1 MKVLVACEESQEV
14 CKAFRA
20 LGHEAYSC
28 DLQECSGGHPEWHIQ
43 DDVLNLIYPDR
54 DWQSQ
59 YFTVF
64 FTREGRFHE
73 LDETW
78 DLIIA
83 HPPCTYLSNAGARWL
98 WAGHKLNLERY
109 AKGLEAK
116 EFFMKFWN
124 ADCPR
129 ICIENPIPSSAY
141 NLPECTQFVQPYEYG
156 HPYSKKTC
164 LWLKGL
170 PLLKPTEIIADHKP
184 FVSSGSYTKTHDPKY
199 KGASRKGGS
208 AKSRSKTFPGIARA
222 MAEQWSKYIIEGQN
236 APDRH

>member
-1 MKVLVACEESQEV
+1 MNVLIACEESQEV

-20 LGHEAYSC
+20 KGHNAFSC
-28 DLQECSGGHPEWHIQ
+28 DIQECSGGHPEWHING
-43 DDVLNLIYPDR
+43 DVLPILNGYKTPSDLFITQDGLAHCVPKK
-54 DWQSQ
+54 
-59 YFTVF
+59 
-64 FTREGRFHE
+64 
-73 LDETW
+73 W

-98 WAGHKLNLERY
+98 WAGQKLNEERY

-124 ADCPR
+124 ADCSR
-129 ICIENPIPSSAY
+129 ICIENPVPSSVY
-141 NLPECTQFVQPYEYG
+141 NLPACSQFVQPYEYG

-170 PLLKPTEIIADHKP
+170 PPLKPTVIVTDYKP
-184 FVSSGSYTKTHDPKY
+184 FVSSGNYGKTHDPKY

-208 AKSRSKTFPGIARA
+208 AKSRSKTFSGIANA
-222 MAEQWSKYIIEGQN
+222 MAEQWGG
-236 APDRH
+236 

>member
-1 MKVLVACEESQEV
+1 MNVLVACEESQEV

-20 LGHEAYSC
+20 KGHRAFSC
-28 DLQECSGGHPEWHIQ
+28 DIQECSGGHPEWHIKG
-43 DDVLNLIYPDR
+43 DALGIIYPDIISY
-54 DWQSQ
+54 DFG
-59 YFTVF
+59 YFCTQDGLKHKLPV
-64 FTREGRFHE
+64 R
-73 LDETW
+73 W

-98 WAGHKLNLERY
+98 WAGHKLNEERY
-109 AKGLEAK
+109 AKGLDAK

-124 ADCPR
+124 ANCPR

-170 PLLKPTEIIADHKP
+170 PPLKPTDIVTDHKP

-222 MAEQWSKYIIEGQN
+222 MAEQWG
-236 APDRH
+236 

>member
-1 MKVLVACEESQEV
+1 MALKVLVACEESQAV
-14 CKAFRA
+14 CKAFRE

-28 DLQECSGGHPEWHIQ
+28 DIQECSGEHPEWHIKGDALDIINGHNVFRAPFPLFRTQ
-43 DDVLNLIYPDR
+43 DGKYHDLPKR
-54 DWQSQ
+54 
-59 YFTVF
+59 
-64 FTREGRFHE
+64 
-73 LDETW
+73 W

-98 WAGHKLNLERY
+98 FAGKKLNEERY

-124 ADCPR
+124 ADCPH
-129 ICIENPIPSSAY
+129 ICIENPVPSSVY
-141 NLPECTQFVQPYEYG
+141 NLPKYTQFVQPYEYG

-170 PLLKPTEIIADHKP
+170 PSLKPTKIIAKHKP
-184 FVSSGSYTKTHDPKY
+184 FVSSGSYSKTHDPKY

-208 AKSRSKTFPGIARA
+208 AKSRSKTFPGIAKA
-222 MAEQWSKYIIEGQN
+222 MAEQWSKYIEEERK
-236 APDRH
+236 A

>member
-1 MKVLVACEESQEV
+1 MNVLVACEESQEV

-20 LGHEAYSC
+20 KGHRAFSC
-28 DLQECSGGHPEWHIQ
+28 DIQPCSGGHPEWHIHG
-43 DDVLNLIYPDR
+43 DVLDILNGDDAWNVPWNLFRTQDGKYHDLPKR
-54 DWQSQ
+54 
-59 YFTVF
+59 
-64 FTREGRFHE
+64 
-73 LDETW
+73 W

-83 HPPCTYLSNAGARWL
+83 HPPCTFLSNAGARWL
-98 WAGHKLNLERY
+98 WAGQKLNEERY

-129 ICIENPIPSSAY
+129 ICIENPVPSSAY

-170 PLLKPTEIIADHKP
+170 PLLRPTEIIADHRP
-184 FVSSGSYTKTHDPKY
+184 FVSSGSYSKTHDPKY
-199 KGASRKGGS
+199 NGASRKGGS
-208 AKSRSKTFPGIARA
+208 AKSRSKTFTGIARA
-222 MAEQWSKYIIEGQN
+222 MAEQWG
-236 APDRH
+236 

>member
-1 MKVLVACEESQEV
+1 MTLKVLVACEESQAV
-14 CKAFRA
+14 CKAFRE

-28 DLQECSGGHPEWHIQ
+28 DIQECSGGHPEWHIKGNALDFINGHDVCRAPFPLFRTQ
-43 DDVLNLIYPDR
+43 DGKYHDLPKR
-54 DWQSQ
+54 W
-59 YFTVF
+59 
-64 FTREGRFHE
+64 G
-73 LDETW
+73 
-78 DLIIA
+78 LIIA

-98 WAGHKLNLERY
+98 WAGQKLNEERY
-109 AKGLEAK
+109 AKGLDAK

-129 ICIENPIPSSAY
+129 ICIENPVPSSVY

-170 PLLKPTEIIADHKP
+170 PQLKPTEIIADHKP
-184 FVSSGSYTKTHDPKY
+184 FVSSGNYSKTHDPKY

-208 AKSRSKTFPGIARA
+208 AKSRSKTFPGIAKA
-222 MAEQWSKYIIEGQN
+222 MAEQWTRYIEEE
-236 APDRH
+236 RKS